1 MASDTVH
8 SSPTVSS
15 RRSRA
20 VRRGRRPAVLVGM
33 LLGPLLVGS
42 LSLGAV
48 AAPADREAAAEAG
61 EAAEAAASGAS
72 AAPPSA
78 SPYTGLAATPGP
90 VLAVK
95 VDNSVRARPHTGIA
109 EADLVYV
116 AQVEAGLSRLMA
128 VYSSRRPPVVGPV
141 RSTRESDLELLKQF
155 GRPALAYSGVQK
167 KLQPHIDR
175 DTVFAVPQERHR
187 GPYFRDQSRRAPH
200 NLYVRPDDVLPYAP
214 HASHS
219 ADIGFRF
226 GPVPPG
232 GFPRREAAVQYRA
245 ARTSFTWS
253 PRERRWLAFFDD
265 RPAMGTDGRQ
275 LGASTVV
282 LQYVTMRP
290 SDFSDSTGA
299 VTPYI
304 ETVGSGRALVLRDGR
319 AYVTRWDRPRPGAGT
334 TFTRLGGRPMLFARG
349 QVWIVYAER

>member
-1 MASDTVH
+1 MASDTVQ
-8 SSPTVSS
+8 SPTVSS
-15 RRSRA
+15 RRNRPA
-20 VRRGRRPAVLVGM
+20 RRGRRSAALLVGT

-48 AAPADREAAAEAG
+48 AAPADREAR
-61 EAAEAAASGAS
+61 EAAPGAPG
-72 AAPPSA
+72 APAVPPTA

-90 VLAVK
+90 VLAIK
-95 VDNSVRARPHTGIA
+95 VDNSVRARPHTGLA

-116 AQVEAGLSRLMA
+116 EKVEAGMSRLMA
-128 VYSSRRPPVVGPV
+128 VYASRRPPVVGPV
-141 RSTRESDLELLKQF
+141 RSARESDLELLKQF

-219 ADIGFRF
+219 ADIGLRF

-253 PRERRWLAFFDD
+253 PREGRWLAFFDD

-282 LQYVTMRP
+282 IQYVTMRP
-290 SDFSDSTGA
+290 SDFSDSAGH
-299 VTPYI
+299 VTPFI

-319 AYVTRWDRPRPGAGT
+319 GYVTRWDRPRPGAGT

-349 QVWIVYAER
+349 QVWIVYADR